1 MSKVAYT
8 ERQVEVANLLRSV
21 GGDGVPNDVVAEIVD
36 MFGEDKRPV
45 EAPSNNDALQTDALI
60 RLKILEESDWRKK
73 AALTALLISRSLE

>member
-36 MFGEDKRPV
+36 MVGEDKRPV